1 MAQFKAKDDKLF
13 IDDKEV
19 IKAWE
24 SYTGWYW
31 FATEKADTQDS
42 VIDGQVCE
50 GDTIWYGL
58 VQGFEEEWGLFSQA
72 EIERLSP
79 KTWRIKAID
88 LPYSG
93 RRS

>member
-1 MAQFKAKDDKLF
+1 MISSLLMARKLLRLGSL
-13 IDDKEV
+13 IRV
-19 IKAWE
+19 
-24 SYTGWYW
+24 
-31 FATEKADTQDS
+31 ATEKADTQDS
-42 VIDGQVCE
+42 VIDGQVYE

-58 VQGFEEEWGLFSQA
+58 VQGFEEEWGLFSQS

-79 KTWRIKAID
+79 KTWRIKTID